1 MGTQVG
7 GLDLLA
13 QAQAPARREVPM
25 GGRIL
30 PRDRLQAASK
40 GRASRVSGA
49 CLGVYCIVQALFA
62 ANEHWFLNEKGCV
75 GAVDSLAVKPEGF
88 S

>member
-1 MGTQVG
+1 
-7 GLDLLA
+7 
-13 QAQAPARREVPM
+13 
-25 GGRIL
+25 
-30 PRDRLQAASK
+30 
-40 GRASRVSGA
+40 
-49 CLGVYCIVQALFA
+49 VYCIVQALFA